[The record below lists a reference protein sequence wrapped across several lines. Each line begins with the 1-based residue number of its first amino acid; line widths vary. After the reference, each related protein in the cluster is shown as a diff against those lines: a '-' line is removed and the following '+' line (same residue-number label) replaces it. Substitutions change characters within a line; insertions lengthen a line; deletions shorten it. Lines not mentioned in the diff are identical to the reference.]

1 MNEASKMSK
10 MLEDKISEALIKA
23 VQNLSIEI
31 DEEELLKK
39 LRDSKK
45 QYRSGYNDGY
55 NDRDSEIVQ
64 CKDCKH
70 GSQLFPDYISCQI
83 SDENESGCHASHTP
97 DWFCADGERR

>member
-31 DEEELLKK
+31 DEEELLKR

-45 QYRSGYNDGY
+45 QYRSGYND
-55 NDRDSEIVQ
+55 RDSEIVR
-64 CKDCKH
+64 CKDCVH
-70 GSQLFPDYISCQI
+70 WISGTITDKDDFIQPRCKRNGGVWS
-83 SDENESGCHASHTP
+83 SDEYCS
-97 DWFCADGERR
+97 CAEKRTDEI